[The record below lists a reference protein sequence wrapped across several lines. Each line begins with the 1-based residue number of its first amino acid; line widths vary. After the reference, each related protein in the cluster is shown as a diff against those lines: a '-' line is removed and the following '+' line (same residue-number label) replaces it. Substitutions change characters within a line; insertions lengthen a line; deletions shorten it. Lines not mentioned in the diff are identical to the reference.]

1 MKIRFARSTVMRAA
15 KHSNM
20 RSLLKRTVILASIL
34 LIALLALR
42 SNPEPWDAAELSRLT
57 TQLNEAA
64 AISVPHDFLMD
75 AKVRAENAVL
85 FAKVEAGT
93 ELSDD
98 ESQQYRLLFQSVL
111 HDSQRF
117 LATFDRELSVLSDH
131 AMNQPNNIAGQG
143 IAGHHDHHD
152 LSARKNFSKL
162 LASLAAL
169 DQAGNPASRMF
180 YANAAQK
187 DLVDLISH
195 LGVAP
200 HTVSVGYS
208 APDVPWSDALLGE
221 SFEAMVVSYK
231 QSQLE
236 PINSQAYW
244 NAVDN
249 ATASYTTL
257 ILQVQDRIWKKTN
270 AWERRIAGRFNA
282 IQTFAPPVDL
292 TRPLRR
298 K

>member
-1 MKIRFARSTVMRAA
+1 
-15 KHSNM
+15 M
-20 RSLLKRTVILASIL
+20 RSLFKRAVFLVAVLAIP
-34 LIALLALR
+34 LLAFR
-42 SNPEPWDAAELSRLT
+42 SNPEPWNAAELSRLT
-57 TQLNEAA
+57 AQLNEAA
-64 AISVPHDFLMD
+64 AIGVPHDFLMNE
-75 AKVRAENAVL
+75 KMRAEHAAL
-85 FAKVEAGT
+85 FLKVEAGT

-98 ESQQYRLLFQSVL
+98 ESKQYRLLFQSVL

-117 LATFDRELSVLSDH
+117 LATFDRELSVVSDH
-131 AMNQPNNIAGQG
+131 AMDQPNNVTGQG
-143 IAGHHDHHD
+143 ITGHHDHHD
-152 LSARKNFSKL
+152 LSARKNFSKV

-169 DQAGNPASRMF
+169 DEAGNPASRIF

-195 LGVAP
+195 MGVAP

-208 APDVPWSDALLGE
+208 APDVPWPDPELGQC
-221 SFEAMVVSYK
+221 FEVMVISYK
-231 QSQLE
+231 QAQLE
-236 PINSQAYW
+236 RVNSQAYW
-244 NAVDN
+244 NAVDK

-257 ILQVQDRIWKKTN
+257 ILQVQDRIWKKTS
-270 AWERRIAGRFNA
+270 AWERRIVGRFNA